1 MVGRRV
7 VGLKAVKGV
16 PVGGK
21 AEGVGAGVGEGEG
34 EGAGAA
40 PDGAAS
46 LLTRTSS
53 PPGKAWRSSV
63 LKVPDAGSKTS
74 SVEKLGLAAASCS
87 GAASKV
93 IAGLFRVKLSNSES
107 KLKEDGRGGD
117 CGDGLGVWGWGLGL
131 VTAGCWVWGLG
142 GLVTGG
148 MGVGS

>member
-63 LKVPDAGSKTS
+63 LQCQTVDVVIYSNFPQHMFPVYTYKLETSKKIWELQLSVQVKVQLLEIYK
-74 SVEKLGLAAASCS
+74 
-87 GAASKV
+87 
-93 IAGLFRVKLSNSES
+93 
-107 KLKEDGRGGD
+107 
-117 CGDGLGVWGWGLGL
+117 
-131 VTAGCWVWGLG
+131 
-142 GLVTGG
+142 
-148 MGVGS
+148 

>member
-21 AEGVGAGVGEGEG
+21 AEGVGAGVGEG

-107 KLKEDGRGGD
+107 KLKLIFWEPQ
-117 CGDGLGVWGWGLGL
+117 CLE
-131 VTAGCWVWGLG
+131 
-142 GLVTGG
+142 
-148 MGVGS
+148 S